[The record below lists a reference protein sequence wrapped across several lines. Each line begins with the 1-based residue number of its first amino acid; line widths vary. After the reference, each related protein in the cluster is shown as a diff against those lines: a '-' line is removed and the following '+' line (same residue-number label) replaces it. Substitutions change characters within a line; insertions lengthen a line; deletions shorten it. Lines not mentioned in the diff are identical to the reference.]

1 MAPFR
6 NYKASGRGN
15 GGRFGN
21 KNNTKPKQE
30 FENTNAQYLVIVE
43 SPSKCPKIAQY
54 LGEQY
59 QVIASIGH
67 IRELTSLKN
76 AFDPKYYDSVV
87 STPPHSI
94 SQTLEND
101 PPSELPPTPTDQI
114 TPKKRGRPAKIIIPK
129 PVKETIKT
137 PIFTICKDK
146 LAHVEKMR
154 TIMTRFPK
162 SNILLATDDDRE
174 GEAIAWH
181 ICQVF
186 DLPLETTRRIVFH
199 SITYEEIVK
208 AVQNP
213 RPIDMNLVHAQQSRQ
228 ILDVIVGF
236 KISPFLWK
244 HVGNQANAKQ
254 GESLSAGRC
263 QTPALRLVYD
273 AHLKANAHNTSS
285 DPQNQ
290 KETGNE
296 KEKETGKYK
305 VKANFFTDNLE
316 FNAKIHDD
324 FPLKNPQQMQ
334 TFLEQSLTFQHK
346 LHIIPTSK
354 HSQSQPP
361 KPFTTSH
368 LLQTASS
375 RLGMSPKATM
385 MLCQKLYQNGHI
397 TYMRTDCANYSP
409 EFIATA
415 HAFIGKS
422 YGNKYVSS
430 SQDLD
435 ATSQNHPHAH
445 SIGKEIKNKTGKEKS
460 VQAQEAHEAI
470 RVTHLETMGQ
480 LGIVKKRGRPKAT
493 AETGHEN
500 DQESDDD
507 DESDT
512 ETGNGDKSGD
522 KNRMNTL
529 YQLIWQNTVESC
541 MSPYMSE
548 KTPITISGPQLA
560 QYQYEI
566 EIPKFLGWKIVKTTE
581 KENRTFTEKQ
591 QASLN
596 YLNQVNPESNLIPTK
611 ITAEYTEPRPPFYYN
626 EASLIEKL
634 ESAGIGRPSTFAM
647 LVETIQDRGYVLKR
661 DLEGRAVSCIDFVCE
676 PHAQSHKDKIRKI
689 QTQKKMGAQKAK
701 LVIQPVGIQVLK
713 FLLEHFPSL
722 FEYEY
727 TSLLEKKLDEIAKGL
742 LENGQIE
749 RECYD
754 QITQLCRPLSR
765 LEKREYD
772 LKDNPE
778 YKVGYGISGP
788 MVYRYVSDADAVRVS
803 VPTQNVS
810 EVVEGGYED
819 DLESVGDDF
828 KEKALAEDI
837 VEKEEE
843 NPKKK
848 TPKPEK
854 PEKLK
859 KEYLP
864 LKKNIQWEQEKL
876 EKGLYQLSEL
886 VEFSD
891 PHLGV
896 LDDLPVYLKKGKFG
910 PYVQWGDKNVPIQ
923 NVLKTGVKLSDLT
936 LEHVSDL
943 LKPTAATITET
954 STDKKVLR
962 VFSKEVSV
970 RMGKF
975 GAYVFISAPPQTKSA
990 TVAKKG
996 YKKAQ
1001 QEKPTFVSL
1010 ASLGENYMTC
1020 SQEKFMSWL
1029 EKMLMK

>member
-1 MAPFR
+1 MPPFR
-6 NYKASGRGN
+6 NYKK
-15 GGRFGN
+15 FGN
-21 KNNTKPKQE
+21 FGKGSSSTYKKPKQE
-30 FENTNAQYLVIVE
+30 IENLNAQYLVIVE

-76 AFDPKYYDSVV
+76 AFDPSSASVV
-87 STPPHSI
+87 STTPHSI
-94 SQTLEND
+94 SQTSETE
-101 PPSELPPTPTDQI
+101 PSSEIPPTSTDQ
-114 TPKKRGRPAKIIIPK
+114 TAPKKRGRPAKIVTPK

-146 LAHVEKMR
+146 IAHVEKMR
-154 TIMTRFPK
+154 IIMARFPK

-213 RPIDMNLVHAQQSRQ
+213 RPIDLNMVHAQQSRQ

-244 HVGNQANAKQ
+244 HVGNQANAKH

-273 AHLKANAHNTSS
+273 AHLKATLN
-285 DPQNQ
+285 QNE
-290 KETGNE
+290 KENE
-296 KEKETGKYK
+296 NEKENKKEKETGKYK
-305 VKANFFTDNLE
+305 VKGYFFTDNLE

-324 FPLKNPQQMQ
+324 FPLKTPEQMQ
-334 TFLEQSLTFQHK
+334 TFLEQSLSWNHK
-346 LHIIPTSK
+346 LQPIPTSK
-354 HSQSQPP
+354 QSYSQPP

-385 MLCQKLYQNGHI
+385 MLCQKLYQKGHI

-409 EFIATA
+409 EFIETA
-415 HAFIGKS
+415 HTFIGKS
-422 YGNKYVSS
+422 YGKIYVSS
-430 SQDLD
+430 SQGEISTT
-435 ATSQNHPHAH
+435 ASNNPQAH
-445 SIGKEIKNKTGKEKS
+445 STRKETGKETKNKS
-460 VQAQEAHEAI
+460 GKEKAVQAQEAHEAI

-480 LGIVKKRGRPKAT
+480 LGHVKKRGRPKAKD
-493 AETGHEN
+493 ETGNEK

-507 DESDT
+507 ESDDQ
-512 ETGNGDKSGD
+512 ED
-522 KNRMNTL
+522 KNEKNGADEADKTRMNTL

-541 MSPYMSE
+541 MSPYHSE

-581 KENRTFTEKQ
+581 KENRSFTEKQ
-591 QASLN
+591 QAILN
-596 YLNQVNPESNLIPTK
+596 YVHQINPESNLIPNK
-611 ITAEYTEPRPPFYYN
+611 ITAEYGEPRPPFYYN

-634 ESAGIGRPSTFAM
+634 ESVGIGRPSTFAM
-647 LVETIQDRGYVLKR
+647 LVETIQDRGYVLKQ
-661 DLEGRAVSCIDFVCE
+661 DLEGRPVSCIDFVCE
-676 PHAQSHKDKIRKI
+676 PNSKIQKEKIRKTI
-689 QTQKKMGAQKAK
+689 TVKKMGAQKAK
-701 LVIQPVGIQVLK
+701 LVIQPVGIQVLR

-749 RECYD
+749 RECYE
-754 QITQLCRPLSR
+754 QITLLCKPLSR
-765 LEKREYD
+765 LEKREYN

-788 MVYRYVSDADAVRVS
+788 MVYRYVTDNAGQVS
-803 VPTQNVS
+803 GIS
-810 EVVEGGYED
+810 EEGRD
-819 DLESVGDDF
+819 
-828 KEKALAEDI
+828 EDI
-837 VEKEEE
+837 SESEEE
-843 NPKKK
+843 DVVVTKSKPKS
-848 TPKPEK
+848 KP
-854 PEKLK
+854 K

-864 LKKNIQWEQEKL
+864 LKKNIHWDQEKL
-876 EKGLYQLSEL
+876 EKGLYQLSDL
-886 VEFSD
+886 VEFTDS
-891 PHLGV
+891 HLGI
-896 LDDLPVYLKKGKFG
+896 LDNLPVLLKKGKFG
-910 PYVQWGDKNVPIQ
+910 PYVEWGEKKVSIQ
-923 NVLKTGVKLSDLT
+923 SILNLGFKMSDLK
-936 LEHVSDL
+936 LEHVLDL
-943 LKPTAATITET
+943 LKPIISDTVNLDSDMKNQTIG
-954 STDKKVLR
+954 DKKILR
-962 VFSKEVSV
+962 VFTKEISV

-975 GAYVFISAPPQTKSA
+975 GAYVFIAPQTKSGP
-990 TVAKKG
+990 KKG
-996 YKKAQ
+996 YKTQ
-1001 QEKPTFVSL
+1001 NPNEKPSFINL
-1010 ASLGENYMTC
+1010 KSLGENYMTC
-1020 SQEKFMSWL
+1020 SHEKFMTWL
-1029 EKMLMK
+1029 EKMLLK